1 MREKESEGKRRGGQR
16 PGGTKSISLRFTPD
30 DTAIVQNLAS
40 RAIAAGEDPLKIN
53 TTTIIRAA
61 LRVARD
67 IPTEILLAA
76 MLETRAD

>member
-1 MREKESEGKRRGGQR
+1 MGQR
-16 PGGTKSISLRFTPD
+16 SSCTKAVSLRFTPD

-61 LRVARD
+61 LRVAREVS
-67 IPTEILLAA
+67 PEILLAA
-76 MLETRAD
+76 MVETRTD